1 MQYEVLTLNALLF
14 TVKPV
19 VLLDQND
26 VHGNK
31 VNNNL
36 TISPIINFGIPKAT
50 VTWSRNGEALDPKN
64 PRVSISSEGVLS
76 VTGVQAND
84 TGVYTVT
91 ASNIAVPEG
100 VRASVN
106 VSINCKC
113 ICSLTTSL
121 TIVSN
126 MQYFI
131 LMDPPS
137 STTEIRDSKLTV

>member
-1 MQYEVLTLNALLF
+1 MFSIF

-26 VHGNK
+26 VHGNL
-31 VNNNL
+31 VNDNL

-50 VTWSRNGEALDPKN
+50 VTWSRNGQVLDPNN
-64 PRVSISSEGVLS
+64 PRVSISSGGVLT

-100 VRASVN
+100 VMAIVN
-106 VSINCKC
+106 VSISCKC
-113 ICSLTTSL
+113 TCSLTTSL
-121 TIVSN
+121 MIVSN
-126 MQYFI
+126 MQYFL

-137 STTEIRDSKLTV
+137 STTEITVSKLTV